1 MFDKATRL
9 KLRFESSKGL
19 LSVEQVWDLSLTA
32 LNEMAKSLSRQ
43 VKAATSD
50 EEDFI
55 GKNTTVDTKLQLAF
69 DVVKHIIGV
78 KLKERDDSAN
88 AAEKKAKNQVIME
101 LIAKKQNE
109 ELAGKSLEELQAMLD
124 K

>member
-1 MFDKATRL
+1 MFDKATRM
-9 KLRFESSKGL
+9 KLRFESNKGL

-43 VKAATSD
+43 VKAAETD

-55 GKNTTVDTKLQLAF
+55 GTKSNVDSELQLRF

-78 KLKERDDSAN
+78 KLKERDDSRE
-88 AAEKKAKNQVIME
+88 AAERKANNQVILE
-101 LIAKKQNE
+101 LIQRKKQQELESKSVE
-109 ELAGKSLEELQAMLD
+109 ELEALLK
-124 K
+124 

>member
-9 KLRFESSKGL
+9 KLRFSSAKGD

-32 LNEMAKSLSRQ
+32 LNEMAKGLSREL
-43 VKAATSD
+43 KAATVD

-55 GKNTTVDTKLQLAF
+55 GNNTSVDSQLQLRF
-69 DVVKHIIGV
+69 DIVKSIIST
-78 KLKERDDSAN
+78 KLKERDDSLS
-88 AAEKKAKNQVIME
+88 AAEKREHNQAILE
-101 LIAKKQNE
+101 LIKKKQQE
-109 ELAGKSLEELQAMLD
+109 ELAGKSVEELQALL

>member
-9 KLRFESSKGL
+9 KLRFESNKGL

-32 LNEMAKSLSRQ
+32 LNEMAKGLSRQ
-43 VKAATSD
+43 VKAAETD

-55 GKNTTVDTKLQLAF
+55 GTKSNVDSELQLRF

-78 KLKERDDSAN
+78 KLKERDDSRE
-88 AAEKKAKNQVIME
+88 AAERKANNQVILE
-101 LIAKKQNE
+101 LIQRKKQQELESKSVE
-109 ELAGKSLEELQAMLD
+109 ELEALLK
-124 K
+124 

>member
-9 KLRFESSKGL
+9 KLRFESNKGL

-43 VKAATSD
+43 VKAAETD

-55 GKNTTVDTKLQLAF
+55 GTKSNVDSELQLRF

-78 KLKERDDSAN
+78 KLKERDESAS
-88 AAEKKAKNQVIME
+88 AAERKANNQVILE
-101 LIAKKQNE
+101 LIQRKKQQELEGKSVE
-109 ELAGKSLEELQAMLD
+109 ELEALLK
-124 K
+124 

>member
-1 MFDKATRL
+1 MFDKVTRL
-9 KLRFESSKGL
+9 KLRFESNKGL

-43 VKAATSD
+43 VKAAETD

-55 GKNTTVDTKLQLAF
+55 GTKSNVDSEPQLRF

-78 KLKERDDSAN
+78 KLKERDDSKD
-88 AAEKKAKNQVIME
+88 AAERKANNQVILE
-101 LIAKKQNE
+101 LIQRKKQQELEGKSVE
-109 ELAGKSLEELQAMLD
+109 ELEALLK
-124 K
+124 

>member
-1 MFDKATRL
+1 MFDKATRM
-9 KLRFESSKGL
+9 KLRFESNKGL

-43 VKAATSD
+43 VKAAETD

-55 GKNTTVDTKLQLAF
+55 GTKSNVDSELQLRF

-78 KLKERDDSAN
+78 KLKERDDSRD
-88 AAEKKAKNQVIME
+88 AAERKANNQIILE
-101 LIAKKQNE
+101 LIQRKKQQELESKSVE
-109 ELAGKSLEELQAMLD
+109 ELEALLK
-124 K
+124 

>member
-9 KLRFESSKGL
+9 KLRFESNKGL

-32 LNEMAKSLSRQ
+32 LNEMAKGLSRQ
-43 VKAATSD
+43 VKAAETD

-55 GKNTTVDTKLQLAF
+55 GTKSAVDSELQLRF

-78 KLKERDDSAN
+78 KLKERDDSKD
-88 AAEKKAKNQVIME
+88 AAERKANNQVILE
-101 LIAKKQNE
+101 LIQRKKQQELEGKSVE
-109 ELAGKSLEELQAMLD
+109 ELEALLK
-124 K
+124 

>member
-1 MFDKATRL
+1 MFDKVTRL
-9 KLRFESSKGL
+9 KLRFESNKGL

-43 VKAATSD
+43 VKAAETD

-55 GKNTTVDTKLQLAF
+55 GTKSNVDSELQLRF

-78 KLKERDDSAN
+78 KLKERDDSKD
-88 AAEKKAKNQVIME
+88 AAERKANNQVILE
-101 LIAKKQNE
+101 LIQRKKQQELEGKSVE
-109 ELAGKSLEELQAMLD
+109 ELEALLK
-124 K
+124 

>member
-9 KLRFESSKGL
+9 KLRFESNKGL

-32 LNEMAKSLSRQ
+32 LNDMAKGLNRELKSLA
-43 VKAATSD
+43 VE

-55 GKNTTVDTKLQLAF
+55 GTNTSVDSQLQLRF
-69 DVVKHIIGV
+69 DIVKHIISV
-78 KLKERDDSAN
+78 KLAERN
-88 AAEKKAKNQVIME
+88 EAATASEKKAHNQAILE
-101 LIAKKQNE
+101 LIAQKERQNLEGKTVE
-109 ELAGKSLEELQAMLD
+109 ELRGML

>member
-1 MFDKATRL
+1 MFDKVTRL
-9 KLRFESSKGL
+9 KLRFESNKGL

-43 VKAATSD
+43 VKAAETD

-55 GKNTTVDTKLQLAF
+55 GTKSNVDSELQLRF

-78 KLKERDDSAN
+78 KLKERDDSRD
-88 AAEKKAKNQVIME
+88 AAERKANNQVILE
-101 LIAKKQNE
+101 LIQRKKQQELESKSVE
-109 ELAGKSLEELQAMLD
+109 ELEALLK
-124 K
+124 

>member
-1 MFDKATRL
+1 MFDKVTRL
-9 KLRFESSKGL
+9 KLRFESNKGL

-43 VKAATSD
+43 VKAAETD

-55 GKNTTVDTKLQLAF
+55 GTKSNVDSELQLRF

-78 KLKERDDSAN
+78 KLKERDDSRD
-88 AAEKKAKNQVIME
+88 AAERKANNQIILE
-101 LIAKKQNE
+101 LIQRKKQQELESKSVE
-109 ELAGKSLEELQAMLD
+109 ELEALLK
-124 K
+124 

>member
-9 KLRFESSKGL
+9 KLRFESNKGL

-43 VKAATSD
+43 VKAAETD

-55 GKNTTVDTKLQLAF
+55 GTTSNVDSELQLRF

-78 KLKERDDSAN
+78 KLKERDDSKD
-88 AAEKKAKNQVIME
+88 AAERKANNQVILE
-101 LIAKKQNE
+101 LIQRKKQQELEGKSVE
-109 ELAGKSLEELQAMLD
+109 ELEALLK
-124 K
+124 

>member
-1 MFDKATRL
+1 MFDQATRL
-9 KLRFESSKGL
+9 KLRFESNKGL
-19 LSVEQVWDLSLTA
+19 LSVEQVWDLGLTA

-43 VKAATSD
+43 VKAAETD

-55 GKNTTVDTKLQLAF
+55 GTKSNVDSELQLRF

-78 KLKERDDSAN
+78 KLKERDDTKD
-88 AAEKKAKNQVIME
+88 AAERKASNQAILE
-101 LIAKKQNE
+101 LIQRKKQQELEGLSIE
-109 ELAGKSLEELQAMLD
+109 ELEKRL

>member
-1 MFDKATRL
+1 MFDKATRM
-9 KLRFESSKGL
+9 KLRFESNKGL

-43 VKAATSD
+43 VKAAETD

-55 GKNTTVDTKLQLAF
+55 GTKSNVDSELQLRF

-78 KLKERDDSAN
+78 KLKERDDSRD
-88 AAEKKAKNQVIME
+88 AAERKANNQVILE
-101 LIAKKQNE
+101 LIQRKKQQELESKSVE
-109 ELAGKSLEELQAMLD
+109 ELEALLK
-124 K
+124 